1 MTATSFT
8 LPLRKKTMRLLG
20 ALCAGTLLL
29 TACGG
34 SDDGGPGPTPQQ
46 TLGEIRAGTTTLNL
60 TAGGT
65 STIQMTALDTQGG
78 TISNPGTYT
87 FTSRSATIVEVNQQG
102 AVVGIGAGTSAIDV
116 SLTRGGV
123 TKAAVVNVT
132 VTGSLGLTAQ
142 VAAGSTSNTFQPQVV
157 AVARTGS
164 VSWSF
169 GSVNHNVTFSGG
181 GGAPANIPTVN
192 NTSVSR
198 TFNTAGNFPYDCT
211 LHAGMVGTV
220 IVR

>member
-1 MTATSFT
+1 
-8 LPLRKKTMRLLG
+8 MRLLG
-20 ALCAGTLLL
+20 ALCAGTLAL
-29 TACGG
+29 TACGGG

-46 TLGEIRAGTTTLNL
+46 TLDAIVPSVTTLNL

-65 STIQMTALDTQGG
+65 ATIQMTARDAQGG

-87 FTSRSATIVEVNQQG
+87 FTSRSATVVEVNQQG
-102 AVVGIGAGTSAIDV
+102 SVVAIGAGSSAIDI

-123 TKAAVVNVT
+123 TKTAAVNVT

-142 VAAGSTSNTFQPQVV
+142 VAAGSTSNTFEPQVV
-157 AVARTGS
+157 AVARTGT
-164 VSWSF
+164 VTWSF
-169 GSVNHNVTFSGG
+169 GSVQHNVTFSGG
-181 GGAPANIPTVN
+181 GGAPANIPTVT

-198 TFNTAGNFPYDCT
+198 TFTTAGNFPYDCN